1 MTQESEGSESE
12 VDEESSEEEE
22 ELEEGEILQNRL
34 NQQRMMGVQRQGGF
48 VKGRPHFHPQRTQ
61 ASSEEEEEEEDD
73 SEYIDSEE
81 EEHIKEARIVQ
92 MKHMQHQSQ
101 ESEESSEFEDALH
114 DGKMSH
120 QMAQKI
126 LQKHHLQEQR
136 RQIQLQQ
143 SHQRQRRRRMAGNVK
158 ESPAEKEGKKL
169 VRQGENE
176 DDQKSTP
183 GGSGDKT
190 LEHLP
195 AGDSISKQ
203 ARVKSFFKKLM
214 HCLFFFHNGHYL
226 LGSLNLEGKKAF
238 STSTLL
244 CTYS

>member
-61 ASSEEEEEEEDD
+61 ASSEEEEEEEEDD

-92 MKHMQHQSQ
+92 MKHMQQQSQ

-158 ESPAEKEGKKL
+158 ESPTKKEGKKL

-176 DDQKSTP
+176 EDQRSTA

-195 AGDSISKQ
+195 AGDSSSKQ
-203 ARVKSFFKKLM
+203 ARLWFFLLKL
-214 HCLFFFHNGHYL
+214 
-226 LGSLNLEGKKAF
+226 SLC
-238 STSTLL
+238 S
-244 CTYS
+244 